1 MENRETDYTG
11 KNIYILSDSRAAIK
25 ARDSLQMN
33 STLVWEYLMK
43 LVEQNATDMGAS
55 TQENW

>member
-1 MENRETDYTG
+1 MDYTG

-55 TQENW
+55 TQEN